1 MTSATTSSTTGS
13 TTSAGVGRSALI
25 QNLATDPA
33 YAGELL
39 DALDPSQLRQ
49 LVIELVEELAA
60 HTPTDSG
67 ADHVCAV
74 ATRLAA
80 QAFGVSVE
88 LVMSGARQRPVA
100 DARAVAQAV
109 ARNCQLSVLEI
120 GGYFDQ
126 HHATVLY
133 SVGKVAKTPRLAAA
147 AAQITARIQATYD
160 SQQAA

>member
-1 MTSATTSSTTGS
+1 MAATISTTGT

-25 QNLATDPA
+25 QILVTDPA

-39 DALDPSQLRQ
+39 DELDPSQLRQ
-49 LVIELVEELAA
+49 LVLELVEELAA
-60 HTPTDSG
+60 HIPTGSG
-67 ADHVCAV
+67 PDQICAV

-88 LVMSGARQRPVA
+88 NVMSRSRHRPVA

-109 ARNCQLSVLEI
+109 ARNCGLTVLDV

-126 HHATVLY
+126 HHATVIY
-133 SVGKVAKTPRLAAA
+133 SEGKVTSTPRLAAA
-147 AAQITARIQATYD
+147 ASQITSRIQATYVNE
-160 SQQAA
+160 SEQAA